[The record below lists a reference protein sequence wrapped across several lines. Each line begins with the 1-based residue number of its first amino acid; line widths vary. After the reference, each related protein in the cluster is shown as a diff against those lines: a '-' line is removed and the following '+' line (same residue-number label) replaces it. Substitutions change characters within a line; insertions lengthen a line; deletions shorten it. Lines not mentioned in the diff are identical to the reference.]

1 MMAEKMVHRNAFN
14 HLRRIV
20 VNSEVALQ
28 GGHDFSLESQ
38 LVRQSTIIPTNQ
50 NIIGDTS
57 RLKPKHLQILMYKL
71 THLYY
76 VEYFKYHLLFFKFEN

>member
-50 NIIGDTS
+50 NIIGATS

-76 VEYFKYHLLFFKFEN
+76 AGIFQEPFTIFY